1 MSQLRQEDVGTI
13 VSMLHRRTDNSSMS
27 TATCSEDDQAQDI
40 APDNTTASF
49 ELTDQLLKLP
59 QTTTEFTENDRDCS
73 NETVPQ
79 CPVCGK
85 SLQWVGGNERLLNRH
100 VDECLNEVAVND
112 LLANEKQ
119 ISSVN
124 R

>member
-1 MSQLRQEDVGTI
+1 
-13 VSMLHRRTDNSSMS
+13 MS
-27 TATCSEDDQAQDI
+27 TSVSSEDNQAQDMP
-40 APDNTTASF
+40 PDNTTASF
-49 ELTDQLLKLP
+49 ELTDRLLKLP
-59 QTTTEFTENDRDCS
+59 QTVTEFTENDQDCFT
-73 NETVPQ
+73 ETVPQ

-100 VDECLNEVAVND
+100 VDECLNEVTVND

-119 ISSVN
+119 TSSVN